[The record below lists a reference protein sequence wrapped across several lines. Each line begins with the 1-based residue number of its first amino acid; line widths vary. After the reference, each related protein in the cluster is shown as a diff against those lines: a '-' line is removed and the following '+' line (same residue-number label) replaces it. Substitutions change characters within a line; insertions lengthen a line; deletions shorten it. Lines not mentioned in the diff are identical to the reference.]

1 MSIAAKQ
8 TGIKQIAISGGV
20 SANSY
25 LRQALNAEIE
35 KQQWKVFI
43 PKTVF
48 STDNA
53 AMVAVAGYYKFLQ
66 KEFAAQNITP
76 YTRNK
81 L

>member
-1 MSIAAKQ
+1 MAAKQ
-8 TGIKQIAISGGV
+8 YGINQIAISGGV

-25 LRQALNAEIE
+25 LRQSLTDEIQ
-35 KQQWKVFI
+35 KQNWKVFI

-66 KEFAAQNITP
+66 KEFAAQDITP
-76 YTRNK
+76 YTRN
-81 L
+81 LL